1 MPLFASIFPKL
12 DETTQKTWLE
22 QFYADSDIPF
32 FSVAVNGLSTS
43 SSLFTYFAEKAYVD
57 EEIAFFSTLTDCM
70 AETELERWLDRALE
84 DENWSFQSMLFD
96 KLKGE
101 NEYYNELEKKHE
113 NAQKAEYQA
122 IGVTMD
128 GKNYYYH
135 EQLVNIFLDIRIN
148 NSYYTLNMNPAGTVN
163 IKVIRDAND
172 KITGVAYM
180 TEAEVTELLKD
191 MNDPDDKEM

>member
-1 MPLFASIFPKL
+1 
-12 DETTQKTWLE
+12 
-22 QFYADSDIPF
+22 
-32 FSVAVNGLSTS
+32 
-43 SSLFTYFAEKAYVD
+43 
-57 EEIAFFSTLTDCM
+57 M